1 MSDLGP
7 AVVYLGVV
15 GDLHGQIVKPL
26 RRDAVS
32 VPGEGELLGRLGV
45 LTIHRQ

>member
-26 RRDAVS
+26 RRDAVA
-32 VPGEGELLGRLGV
+32 VPGEGELLGRLCV